1 MRVTRAAERG
11 QKTLTLKEKLMKFK
25 LSALFMGLCVLSG
38 AVSAAELNAYS
49 IMPEKYASKVFAQFT
64 QDTGIKVNFLRFSS
78 GEALARLTAEKGN
91 PQVDVML
98 GGPADTYAA
107 GVREGV
113 FEAYRPKDSDA
124 IPAEFRDPENHWTGI
139 GIIPLCFLTNTKFL
153 KKNNMQPPEKWADL
167 LDPRY
172 KNNLQMADARTSG
185 TATERIYSLVKV
197 MGEDEAFK
205 FQKKMNANV
214 QMYTK
219 SGAGGAMPI
228 ATGQCASGIFYIVD
242 ALEIQQQGYPVVI
255 SYPKDG
261 VSFGIEAT
269 GVIKGAKHSEEAK
282 KFVDWATS
290 KKFAEFIVKNK
301 INYVPTRNDVKT
313 DNPILDLSKIN
324 IVNVD
329 VQWKGDHRKAF
340 TERWINEVIK

>member
-1 MRVTRAAERG
+1 MSKR
-11 QKTLTLKEKLMKFK
+11 
-25 LSALFMGLCVLSG
+25 LSAVLAGLVVLTAS
-38 AVSAAELNAYS
+38 ANAAELNAYS
-49 IMPEKYASKVFAQFT
+49 IMPEKYASQIFAEFT
-64 QDTGIKVNFLRFSS
+64 KDTGIKVNFLRFST
-78 GEALARLTAEKGN
+78 GEALARLNAEKTN

-107 GVREGV
+107 GVKEGI
-113 FEAYRPKDSDA
+113 FEAYRPANSDA
-124 IPAEFRDPENHWTGI
+124 IAPQYRDPENYWTGI
-139 GIIPLCFLTNTKFL
+139 GLIPLCFLSNTKFL
-153 KKNNMQPPEKWADL
+153 EKNKMQAPTKWADL

-205 FQKKMNANV
+205 FQKAMNANV

-228 ATGQCASGIFYIVD
+228 ATGQCAAGIFYSVD
-242 ALEIQQQGYPVVI
+242 ALDIQQQGYPVTI
-255 SYPKDG
+255 TYPEDG

-269 GVIKGAKHSEEAK
+269 GIIKGAKHSEEAK
-282 KFVDWATS
+282 KFVDWVTS
-290 KKFAEFIVKNK
+290 KRFAEFIVANK

-313 DNPILDLSKIN
+313 SNPILDLSKIN
-324 IVNVD
+324 MISVD
-329 VQWKGDHRKAF
+329 VTWKGEKRQEY
-340 TERWINEVIK
+340 TQRWINEVIK

>member
-1 MRVTRAAERG
+1 MS
-11 QKTLTLKEKLMKFK
+11 KK
-25 LSALFMGLCVLSG
+25 LSALLAGLVVLTAS
-38 AVSAAELNAYS
+38 ANAAELNAYT
-49 IMPEKYASKVFAQFT
+49 IMPEKYASQIFAQFT
-64 QDTGIKVNFLRFSS
+64 KDTGIRVNFLRFST

-91 PQVDVML
+91 PQVDVLL
-98 GGPADTYAA
+98 GGPADMYAA
-107 GVREGV
+107 GVTEGIL
-113 FEAYRPKDSDA
+113 EAYRPANSDA
-124 IPAEFRDPENHWTGI
+124 ISSAYRDPNNYWTGI
-139 GIIPLCFLTNTKFL
+139 GLIPLCFLTNTKFL
-153 KKNNMQPPEKWADL
+153 EKNKMQAPTKWADL

-205 FQKKMNANV
+205 FQKAMNANV

-228 ATGQCASGIFYIVD
+228 ATGQCASGIFYVVD
-242 ALEIQQQGYPVVI
+242 ALDIQQQGYPVTI
-255 SYPKDG
+255 TYPEDG

-269 GVIKGAKHSEEAK
+269 GVVKGGKNNAEAK

-290 KKFAEFIVKNK
+290 KKFAEFIVANK

-313 DNPILDLSKIN
+313 SNPILDLTKIKT
-324 IVNVD
+324 ISVD
-329 VQWKGDHRKAF
+329 VTWKGEKRKEF
-340 TERWINEVIK
+340 TQRWINEVIK

>member
-1 MRVTRAAERG
+1 MKLKKVAALVG
-11 QKTLTLKEKLMKFK
+11 M
-25 LSALFMGLCVLSG
+25 C
-38 AVSAAELNAYS
+38 AVAFSLSAAELNAYS
-49 IMPEKYASKVFAQFT
+49 IMPEKYASQVFAEFT
-64 QDTGIKVNFLRFSS
+64 KDTGIKVNFLRFSA

-107 GVREGV
+107 AEKDGV
-113 FEAYRPKDSDA
+113 FEAYKPAGADM
-124 IPAEFRDPENHWTGI
+124 IPAELQDPKHYWTGI
-139 GIIPLCFLTNTKFL
+139 GVIPLCFLTNEKFL
-153 KKNNMQPPEKWADL
+153 AKNGMKAPAKWADL

-172 KNNLQMADARTSG
+172 KNGLQMADARTSG

-205 FQKKMNANV
+205 FQKEMNKNI

-242 ALEIQQQGYPVVI
+242 ALDIQQQGYPVTI
-255 SYPKDG
+255 TYPSDG

-269 GVIKGAKHSEEAK
+269 GVVKGGKHNAEAK

-290 KKFAEFIVKNK
+290 KKFADFIVAHK
-301 INYVPTRNDVKT
+301 INYVPTRKDVT
-313 DNPILDLSKIN
+313 TTNPLLDLSKIN
-324 IVNVD
+324 TIAVD
-329 VQWKGDHRKAF
+329 TAWKGQKRKEY
-340 TERWINEVIK
+340 TQRWINEVIK

>member
-1 MRVTRAAERG
+1 MSKR
-11 QKTLTLKEKLMKFK
+11 
-25 LSALFMGLCVLSG
+25 LSAVLAGLVVLTAS
-38 AVSAAELNAYS
+38 ANAAELNAYS
-49 IMPEKYASKVFAQFT
+49 IMPEKYASQIFAEFT
-64 QDTGIKVNFLRFSS
+64 KDTGIKVNFLRFST
-78 GEALARLTAEKGN
+78 GEALARLNAEKTN

-107 GVREGV
+107 GVKEGI
-113 FEAYRPKDSDA
+113 FEAYRPADSDA
-124 IPAEFRDPENHWTGI
+124 IAPQYRDPENYWTGI
-139 GIIPLCFLTNTKFL
+139 GLIPLCFLSNTKFL
-153 KKNNMQPPEKWADL
+153 EKNKMQAPTKWADL

-205 FQKKMNANV
+205 FQKAMNANV

-228 ATGQCASGIFYIVD
+228 ATGQCAAGIFYIVD
-242 ALEIQQQGYPVVI
+242 ALDIQQQGYPVTI
-255 SYPKDG
+255 TYPEDG

-269 GVIKGAKHSEEAK
+269 GIIKGAKHSEEAK
-282 KFVDWATS
+282 KFVDWVTS
-290 KKFAEFIVKNK
+290 KRFAEFIVANK

-313 DNPILDLSKIN
+313 SNPILDLSKIN
-324 IVNVD
+324 MISVD
-329 VQWKGDHRKAF
+329 VTWKGEKRQEY
-340 TERWINEVIK
+340 TQRWINEVIK

>member
-1 MRVTRAAERG
+1 MS
-11 QKTLTLKEKLMKFK
+11 KK
-25 LSALFMGLCVLSG
+25 LSALLAGLVVLTAS
-38 AVSAAELNAYS
+38 ANAAELNAYT
-49 IMPEKYASKVFAQFT
+49 IMPEKYASQIFAQFT
-64 QDTGIKVNFLRFSS
+64 KDTGIKVNFLRFST

-91 PQVDVML
+91 PQVDVLL
-98 GGPADTYAA
+98 GGPADMYAA
-107 GVREGV
+107 GVTEGIL
-113 FEAYRPKDSDA
+113 EAYRPVNSDA
-124 IPAEFRDPENHWTGI
+124 ISSAYRDPNNYWTGI
-139 GIIPLCFLTNTKFL
+139 GLIPLCFLTNTKFL
-153 KKNNMQPPEKWADL
+153 EKNKMQAPTKWADL

-205 FQKKMNANV
+205 FQKAMNANV

-242 ALEIQQQGYPVVI
+242 ALDIQQQGYPVTI
-255 SYPKDG
+255 TYPEDG

-269 GVIKGAKHSEEAK
+269 GVVKGGKNNAEAK

-290 KKFAEFIVKNK
+290 KKFAEFIVANK

-313 DNPILDLSKIN
+313 SNPILDLTKIKT
-324 IVNVD
+324 ISVD
-329 VQWKGDHRKAF
+329 VTWKGEKRKEF
-340 TERWINEVIK
+340 TQRWINEVIK